1 MIEILTEK
9 DKHAVEKVCTANNI
23 EYNSTIEMIKC
34 TDKGDLL
41 GFSLVSFDKSATVL
55 FVGECETVIF
65 DGLIRTAV
73 HLASEKLIG
82 TVYYAQTVDE
92 NVLLKLG
99 FVQDKA
105 KRIIKPLSFM
115 EKQCEKM

>member
-9 DKHAVEKVCTANNI
+9 DKNKIIKACKDNNVE
-23 EYNSTIEMIKC
+23 YDSTVEMINC
-34 TDKGDLL
+34 TDKGEQL
-41 GFSLVSFDKSATVL
+41 GFALVSFDKSATVL

-92 NVLLKLG
+92 NMLLNLG
-99 FVQDKA
+99 FVQDKD

>member
-9 DKHAVEKVCTANNI
+9 DKNKVIKACKDNNV
-23 EYNSTIEMIKC
+23 EYNSTVEMINC
-34 TDKGDLL
+34 TDKGEQL
-41 GFSLVSFDKSATVL
+41 GFALVSFDKSATVL

-73 HLASEKLIG
+73 HLASEKLID

-92 NVLLKLG
+92 NMLLQLG
-99 FVQDKA
+99 FVQDKD